1 MFSLYLRR
9 AIGELKNNQ
18 NGWRFWELPG
28 CVLFLWP
35 AGTAMLT
42 SQQCLS
48 QEPRCS
54 GGPRAPKQGLLFISA
69 HWCVGPLMQRHPRGS
84 TQIWAGEVG
93 CLSQKADRLLTV
105 MSRNTFGISE
115 PTAVHLL
122 SALSP
127 TFASSVWN
135 SPEELS
141 NNLIDST
148 AVNWRIPHYT
158 HREEPWKSLWKNLF
172 SQSVFYIHRSNSIL
186 SSYILWCRL
195 IPDDHFLS

>member
-1 MFSLYLRR
+1 MAGGFGNCLVICCFCDQLAQLCWPVSSVCLRSHD
-9 AIGELKNNQ
+9 AQ
-18 NGWRFWELPG
+18 
-28 CVLFLWP
+28 
-35 AGTAMLT
+35 AG
-42 SQQCLS
+42 
-48 QEPRCS
+48 R
-54 GGPRAPKQGLLFISA
+54 G

-84 TQIWAGEVG
+84 TQIWAREVG
-93 CLSQKADRLLTV
+93 CLSQKADCLLMV

-127 TFASSVWN
+127 TFASSLWN

-172 SQSVFYIHRSNSIL
+172 SQSVFYIYRSNSIL
-186 SSYILWCRL
+186 SSYILWCLL